1 MSRTH
6 TTMASPLGE
15 LTLVA
20 EDGLLCGVY
29 FERRQRTPDPEAFGR
44 RDGAGFEPA
53 VTQLGEYFAGER
65 TEFTLPIRLHGGQ
78 FRRQVWEALR
88 DIPYGQTRSY
98 GQIAEPFGPGH
109 EMLRKVA
116 AAIAANPVGMVVPCH
131 RVISAD
137 GGLKGYAGGLERKRL
152 LLDLEAAGVAPARL
166 F

>member
-1 MSRTH
+1 MP
-6 TTMASPLGE
+6 SPVGE

-20 EDGLLCGVY
+20 EDGLLCGVH
-29 FERRQRTPDPEAFGR
+29 FEQQQRMPDTATFGPRDDAELEA
-44 RDGAGFEPA
+44 A
-53 VTQLGEYFAGER
+53 VRQLGEYFAGER
-65 TEFTLPIRLHGGQ
+65 TEFSVPIRLHGGQ
-78 FRRQVWEALR
+78 FRRQVWESLR
-88 DIPYGQTRSY
+88 DIPFGETRTYGEV
-98 GQIAEPFGPGH
+98 AAPFGPGH

-116 AAIAANPVGMVVPCH
+116 AAIAANPVAVVVPCH

>member
-1 MSRTH
+1 MSRTY
-6 TTMASPLGE
+6 TTTDSTLGE

-29 FERRQRTPDPEAFGR
+29 FEQQRMPDPATFGR
-44 RDGAGFEPA
+44 RDDAGFDRA
-53 VTQLGEYFAGER
+53 VGQLREYFAGEL
-65 TEFTLPIRLHGGQ
+65 TEFTLPIRLHGGE
-78 FRRQVWEALR
+78 FRRQVWESLR
-88 DIPYGQTRSY
+88 EIPYGQTRSY

-116 AAIAANPVGMVVPCH
+116 AAIAANPVAVVVPCH

-152 LLDLEAAGVAPARL
+152 LLDLEATRVAPARL